1 LCVVQLYWQVDNCV
15 FNWFMKTAAMKW
27 KEFKAEL
34 KKVYDDDMED
44 DELFALCDD
53 RVHMDDWKWLVNHWR
68 SPEAAVS
75 YKLLAHF
82 HNVCGTEL

>member
-1 LCVVQLYWQVDNCV
+1 
-15 FNWFMKTAAMKW
+15 MKTTAMKW

-68 SPEAAVS
+68 SSEVAVS
-75 YKLLAHF
+75 YKLLANF

>member
-1 LCVVQLYWQVDNCV
+1 
-15 FNWFMKTAAMKW
+15 MKIAATKW

-44 DELFALCDD
+44 DELLALC
-53 RVHMDDWKWLVNHWR
+53 DDWKWLINHWR
-68 SPEAAVS
+68 SPVAAVS

-82 HNVCGTEL
+82 HNVYGAEL

>member
-1 LCVVQLYWQVDNCV
+1 
-15 FNWFMKTAAMKW
+15 
-27 KEFKAEL
+27 
-34 KKVYDDDMED
+34 VYDDDMED

-53 RVHMDDWKWLVNHWR
+53 RVHMDDRKWLVNHWR

>member
-1 LCVVQLYWQVDNCV
+1 
-15 FNWFMKTAAMKW
+15 MKTAATKW

-53 RVHMDDWKWLVNHWR
+53 RVHMDD
-68 SPEAAVS
+68 
-75 YKLLAHF
+75 
-82 HNVCGTEL
+82 

>member
-1 LCVVQLYWQVDNCV
+1 
-15 FNWFMKTAAMKW
+15 MRTAATKW

-44 DELFALCDD
+44 DELYALCDP
-53 RVHMDDWKWLVNHWR
+53 RVHMDDWKWLVNHLR
-68 SPEAAVS
+68 ILEAAVS

-82 HNVCGTEL
+82 HNVYGGETNCLINMT